1 MSKNNHKKKTI
12 HISGMTCV
20 SCETIISDELKELDG
35 IGEVHV
41 NHKTQTAEI
50 SLTGNAPHFSKIAQ
64 KIKKLGYDA
73 SEQPIAKKDKKK
85 KATKGQWFGSLAIVF
100 SLYWVYRYFKWIGIF
115 SFMEVDPTNV
125 GFGAAILVGIVA
137 SLSTCLAVV
146 GAVVISFGAKYESR
160 GTKFERNIKPH
171 LLFHAG
177 RIGGFFLLGGILGGI
192 GNFFDLSTS
201 VMGWFTVIIAI
212 VLAWLGLNILGF
224 LPSITSV
231 GLHMPKGTMKYWN
244 KLKQSEHAAAP
255 VVLGAFTF
263 FLPCGFTQSMQLFA
277 VGSGSFLIGGLTLA
291 FFALGTAPVL
301 FGVGVVSSKSQ
312 KKDRVI
318 FQKVMGFIII
328 AFAWY
333 TLGSGLAANGVVLSA
348 GNTTTAAGNA
358 PTIVMQDGVQV
369 IEMDVDYRG
378 FTPNKFDLK
387 KDVPVKWI
395 INGKQISGCTN
406 EVIIPEYNISKKLT
420 SGQNIVEFTPTKAGT
435 TSFSCWMGM
444 VRGSFVVS

>member
-1 MSKNNHKKKTI
+1 MSENNKKKTI

-50 SLTGNAPHFSKIAQ
+50 SLTGGGPHFSKIAQ

-73 SEQPIAKKDKKK
+73 SEEPIVKKAK
-85 KATKGQWFGSLAIVF
+85 KATKAQWFGSLAIVF

-115 SFMEVDPTNV
+115 SLVEVDPSNV
-125 GFGAAILVGIVA
+125 GFGAAILVGVVA

-171 LLFHAG
+171 ILFHAG
-177 RIGGFFLLGGILGGI
+177 RIGGFFLLGGLLGSI
-192 GNFFDLSTS
+192 GNFFELSTS
-201 VMGWFTVIIAI
+201 VMGWFTVIIAV
-212 VLAWLGLNILGF
+212 VLAWLGLNILGI
-224 LPSITSV
+224 LPSLTTT
-231 GLHMPKGTMKYWN
+231 GFHMPKGVMKYWN

-263 FLPCGFTQSMQLFA
+263 FLPCGFTQSIQLFA
-277 VGSGSFLIGGLTLA
+277 VASGSFFVGGMTLA
-291 FFALGTAPVL
+291 FFALGTLPVL
-301 FGVGVVSSKSQ
+301 FGVGVMSSKSRN
-312 KKDRVI
+312 KDRVV
-318 FQKVMGFIII
+318 FKKAMGFIII

-333 TLGSGLAANGVVLSA
+333 TLSSGLAANGIVLTAGGSTSA
-348 GNTTTAAGNA
+348 VESGPSVT
-358 PTIVMQDGVQV
+358 MQDGVQV

-378 FTPNKFDLK
+378 FTPNKFELK
-387 KDVPVKWI
+387 KDVPVRWV

-406 EVIIPEYNISKKLT
+406 EVIVPEYGISKKLT
-420 SGQNIVEFTPTKAGT
+420 SGKNIVEFTPTKAGT